1 MDRAMNAAVY
11 CGREDLRLEHT
22 AVRKVRSRLHRARGA
37 AEEGQGTAAQESYV
51 CLERRGHRQDICS
64 LFVPGGEPY
73 KFFDLPLANYASSSY
88 DKVMM
93 GSKTVGFSMFGG
105 YSYNERTALSL
116 GVVDSSV
123 NIGDVLTLLWGEEG
137 RGTAKPTVERHK
149 QLELRVKVAP
159 VSYARD
165 AREAYHQGWR
175 TRQA

>member
-1 MDRAMNAAVY
+1 
-11 CGREDLRLEHT
+11 
-22 AVRKVRSRLHRARGA
+22 
-37 AEEGQGTAAQESYV
+37 
-51 CLERRGHRQDICS
+51 
-64 LFVPGGEPY
+64 VPGGEPY

-137 RGTAKPTVERHK
+137 GGTAKPTVERHK

-159 VSYARD
+159 VSYAR
-165 AREAYHQGWR
+165 EAYHQGWR
-175 TRQA
+175 ARQA